1 MTLIH
6 RLLLTLC
13 LFTLPLT
20 AAAALHDQV
29 AEQLRDRLEV
39 ATAEA
44 GNGDADP
51 ERSPLHRFFLDRV
64 YRPAWSEDGQPT
76 ARAEQLLAVLAES
89 RGHGLAPAAYGYDQ
103 LSETLRDWPEEPAPG
118 AVADLELQL
127 TRVWLQL
134 AEDALTGQLN
144 PDVVAPDWE
153 LQSPPSEDLVQALS
167 QGLAEDDIA
176 TAVRQLYPDQDNYH
190 QMRRALARFQALAE
204 QGDYPRMEAG
214 PLLRVGDRDPRVET
228 LREQLRLLGDLEDD
242 APLSETLYGEA
253 LEAAVRDFQRRHGL
267 QVDGVVGPRTV
278 AALNTPPADR
288 AEQLRVN
295 LERLRWM
302 PRDLGDRYILVNIA
316 GFSMTVH
323 AEGETVM
330 RQRVV
335 VGRDYRRTP
344 VFTGNMT
351 YLVLN
356 PSWEVPHRL
365 ATRDVLPLI
374 QRDPEYLE
382 RMGFRVLQG
391 WGADEREIDPES
403 LDWDRY
409 SHRYFPYR
417 LRQLPGPQNAMGRVK
432 FMFPNRHNVY
442 LHDTPSRELFQQPR
456 RAFSS
461 GCIRVER
468 PLELAAWLLRD
479 QRQWSPEAI
488 DKALEER
495 RERTV
500 PLRRGIP
507 VHLQYWT
514 AWVDAEGT
522 LHFRDDLYDRDTG
535 VAAALAALPKPEPTL
550 WPELGAATRR

>member
-1 MTLIH
+1 MTLSQ
-6 RLLLTLC
+6 RLLIALCLLTLP
-13 LFTLPLT
+13 FT
-20 AAAALHDQV
+20 AAATLHDQV

-39 ATAEA
+39 ATAA
-44 GNGDADP
+44 GEHRDADP
-51 ERSPLHRFFLDRV
+51 ERSPLHRFFVDRV
-64 YRPAWSEDGQPT
+64 YRPAWSEHGQPS
-76 ARAEQLLAVLAES
+76 ARADELLAVLAES
-89 RGHGLAPAAYGYDQ
+89 RSHGLSPAAYGYEELRGQ
-103 LSETLRDWPEEPAPG
+103 LQDWPEAPSPG

-144 PDVVAPDWE
+144 PDIVAPDWE
-153 LQSPPSEDLVQALS
+153 LQPPPSEDLVQALRE
-167 QGLAEDDIA
+167 GLEEKDVGEAI
-176 TAVRQLYPDQDNYH
+176 RRLYPDQENYH
-190 QMRRALARFQALAE
+190 QMRQALAHLRALAERGE
-204 QGDYPRMEAG
+204 YPRMPRG

-228 LREQLRLLGDLEDD
+228 LRNQLWLLGDLDEE
-242 APLSETLYGEA
+242 APGSDTLYDSA
-253 LEAAVRDFQRRHGL
+253 LEAVVRDFQHRHGL
-267 QVDGVVGPRTV
+267 QVDGVVGPRTL
-278 AALNTPPADR
+278 AALNTPPAER

-295 LERLRWM
+295 LERVRWM
-302 PRDLGDRYILVNIA
+302 PRALGERYILVNIA

-323 AEGETVM
+323 EAGETVM
-330 RQRVV
+330 QQRVV

-374 QRDPEYLE
+374 QRDPDYLE

-391 WGADEREIDPES
+391 WGAEEQKIDPET

-409 SHRYFPYR
+409 SHRFFPYR

-468 PLELAAWLLRD
+468 PLALTAWLLRD
-479 QRQWSPEAI
+479 QPQWSPEDI
-488 DKALEER
+488 DQALESR

-500 PLRRGIP
+500 PLRRGVP

-514 AWVDAEGT
+514 AWTEADGT
-522 LHFRDDLYDRDTG
+522 LHFRDDLYNRDSG
-535 VAAALAALPKPEPTL
+535 VAATLAALPKPGPTL
-550 WPELGAATRR
+550 WPELSAIGR

>member
-190 QMRRALARFQALAE
+190 QMRRALSRFQALAE

-214 PLLRVGDRDPRVET
+214 PLLRVGDRDP
-228 LREQLRLLGDLEDD
+228 
-242 APLSETLYGEA
+242 
-253 LEAAVRDFQRRHGL
+253 
-267 QVDGVVGPRTV
+267 
-278 AALNTPPADR
+278 
-288 AEQLRVN
+288 
-295 LERLRWM
+295 
-302 PRDLGDRYILVNIA
+302 
-316 GFSMTVH
+316 
-323 AEGETVM
+323 
-330 RQRVV
+330 
-335 VGRDYRRTP
+335 
-344 VFTGNMT
+344 
-351 YLVLN
+351 
-356 PSWEVPHRL
+356 
-365 ATRDVLPLI
+365 
-374 QRDPEYLE
+374 
-382 RMGFRVLQG
+382 G
-391 WGADEREIDPES
+391 WRPCAS
-403 LDWDRY
+403 
-409 SHRYFPYR
+409 
-417 LRQLPGPQNAMGRVK
+417 
-432 FMFPNRHNVY
+432 
-442 LHDTPSRELFQQPR
+442 
-456 RAFSS
+456 SS
-461 GCIRVER
+461 GCWATWRTTRRSAR
-468 PLELAAWLLRD
+468 PCTARPWR
-479 QRQWSPEAI
+479 PPCAI
-488 DKALEER
+488 SS
-495 RERTV
+495 
-500 PLRRGIP
+500 
-507 VHLQYWT
+507 
-514 AWVDAEGT
+514 
-522 LHFRDDLYDRDTG
+522 
-535 VAAALAALPKPEPTL
+535 
-550 WPELGAATRR
+550 AATACRWTGWWGRVPWPH